1 MILTLLLLAGVGG
14 IAYVVWNYQKKAA
27 AREAASRERFEEML
41 RARPAAAPAPGAPP
55 VVAPTPGGTSTPG
68 VAPVAKA
75 QAPGAASSARERFL
89 GQRETLLYRLL
100 KAGIPDHEIFANV
113 ALASVVGG
121 RNEQEAR
128 HLAQYRLD
136 FVVCDKG
143 MKVVAAV
150 GIEPAGGT
158 QSPGEQQFVAECLKA
173 AGIGLVRLNLVAL
186 PRREE
191 IRALVCG
198 PSKPSGS

>member
-14 IAYVVWNYQKKAA
+14 IAVLVWSYRKKAV
-27 AREAASRERFEEML
+27 ARETASRERFEDML
-41 RARPAAAPAPGAPP
+41 RARPAPAPASDAPLAAAP
-55 VVAPTPGGTSTPG
+55 TPG

-75 QAPGAASSARERFL
+75 PAAAPGVASSARERFL

-113 ALASVVGG
+113 ALASVVGS
-121 RNEQEAR
+121 RNEQETR
-128 HLAQYRLD
+128 RLAQYRLD

-150 GIEPAGGT
+150 GLEAAAI
-158 QSPGEQQFVAECLKA
+158 QSPGEQHFIAECLKA
-173 AGIGLVRLNLVAL
+173 AGIGLVRLNPAAL

-198 PSKPSGS
+198 PSGPAGS